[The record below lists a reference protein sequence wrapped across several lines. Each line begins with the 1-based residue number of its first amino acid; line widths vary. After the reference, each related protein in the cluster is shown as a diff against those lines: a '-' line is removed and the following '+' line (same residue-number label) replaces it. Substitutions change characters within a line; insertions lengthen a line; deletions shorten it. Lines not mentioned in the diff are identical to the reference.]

1 MITTI
6 SKEEK
11 SPKGKKNFL
20 ILTSQKQIELFFFGY
35 KTDLNGW
42 QFQFFSKFFI
52 YGVWLQGHGN
62 TVFDLEPYAEK

>member
-1 MITTI
+1 MLKINLITILKITNWSLRYSCNKPKMITTI

-35 KTDLNGW
+35 KTDLNG
-42 QFQFFSKFFI
+42 
-52 YGVWLQGHGN
+52 
-62 TVFDLEPYAEK
+62 